1 MHHPDGK
8 KDFGSVC
15 PRFVADDI
23 DADQLAI
30 AHRQSGMMLIFTLV
44 LIGFLGFVAIGAF
57 GGGTIVLAVVFPIPT
72 VFLIFI
78 VRGYFNRESWA
89 LPWVS
94 TVWMVSIGLCFLMS
108 LWEFSVATG
117 GSSGAWGYVQG
128 FLLLYLCWSMM
139 QRLRMVRHPLFQA
152 WYDGGSMA
160 LNQDIALMADEVLA
174 SCPHCQSLL
183 AIQPLTMKHDEKCPT
198 CNMPL
203 VSQESIERYLE
214 EE

>member
-1 MHHPDGK
+1 
-8 KDFGSVC
+8 
-15 PRFVADDI
+15 
-23 DADQLAI
+23 
-30 AHRQSGMMLIFTLV
+30 MLIFTLV
-44 LIGFLGFVAIGAF
+44 LIGFLIFIATGGF
-57 GGGTIVLAVVFPIPT
+57 GGDLLLLTVLFVLPAG
-72 VFLIFI
+72 LLSYI

-94 TVWMVSIGLCFLMS
+94 TIWTITIVMCFLLS
-108 LWEFSVATG
+108 IWEFAVAAG
-117 GSSGAWGYVQG
+117 GESGTWGYIQG

-160 LNQDIALMADEVLA
+160 LNQNIALMHDEVLA

-183 AIQPLTMKHDEKCPT
+183 AVQPLTLKHDEKCPK
-198 CNMPL
+198 CNLPL
-203 VSQESIERYLE
+203 VSQDSIELYHE

>member
-1 MHHPDGK
+1 M
-8 KDFGSVC
+8 
-15 PRFVADDI
+15 AEDI
-23 DADQLAI
+23 DGDQLTI

-44 LIGFLGFVAIGAF
+44 LIGFLTFVATGGF
-57 GGGTIVLAVVFPIPT
+57 GGDLILLTVLFVLPAGLLSYV
-72 VFLIFI
+72 
-78 VRGYFNRESWA
+78 VRGYFNRDSWA

-94 TVWMVSIGLCFLMS
+94 TIWTIAIVMCFFLS
-108 LWEFSVATG
+108 FWEFAVAAAG
-117 GSSGAWGYVQG
+117 DSGTWGYIQG

-160 LNQDIALMADEVLA
+160 LNQNIALMHDEVLA

-183 AIQPLTMKHDEKCPT
+183 AVQPLTLKHDEKCPK

-203 VSQESIERYLE
+203 VDLGSHPPLVAKPQDTKAT
-214 EE
+214 

>member
-1 MHHPDGK
+1 
-8 KDFGSVC
+8 
-15 PRFVADDI
+15 VAEDI

-160 LNQDIALMADEVLA
+160 LNQDIALMPDEVLA

-183 AIQPLTMKHDEKCPT
+183 AIQPLTMKNDEKCPT

-203 VSQESIERYLE
+203 VSQESIERYGE